1 MSDRM
6 IPLPF
11 GELYKAGVKEYYEK
25 KSLFG
30 VKVLE
35 KESDLPIGPAA
46 GPHTQ
51 LAENLV
57 AAFAA
62 GATVM
67 ELKTVQILEGAAL
80 GIQKPCI
87 YVGNEVYNVEWSTEL
102 TVAEARDEYIKAY
115 LLIRAFSK
123 LPGLEERKKTE
134 FIVSVGYDLEGIR
147 SPKIDDFLNSMR
159 DASGTD
165 EWKNDIA
172 WIRQFTDLQESFIY
186 ELEKET
192 CVSDTVT
199 LSTMHGCPAEDIE
212 KIALYLIRE
221 KKFNTFIKMNPTLV
235 GMDRAKEILCEK
247 GYEKIDFSV
256 DSFRHDITLEA
267 AAQIAKNCRAAAE
280 ENDLIFGVKMTN
292 TFPVNVHDNV
302 LPGETMYMSGPSL
315 YALSINAAAL
325 LCSAA
330 GDLRISFSGGIDTKN
345 IKQVLE
351 TGIRP
356 VTVSSFLLKPGGY
369 GNIAKLI
376 KAAEDV
382 SVPDKVDLASLE
394 RTAEEAVHDKNYD
407 RKNYP
412 VFETKDGYSSICAK
426 CRNCTDVCPN
436 RANARVTMKSGFD
449 IVLHRNRLCNECGC
463 CSFSCI
469 MGHDP
474 YLEKMTIYE
483 DELDFMS
490 DPSERDAVL
499 VSNGEVIFRS
509 GGHISEISGDLLEA
523 VCNVLGIP
531 KNIAEKMSAR
541 SAQANVYAEKQ
552 ENRIQ
557 ESDIK

>member
-11 GELYKAGVKEYYEK
+11 GELYKAGVREYHEK

-35 KESDLPIGPAA
+35 KESGLPIGPAA

-51 LAENLV
+51 LAENLA

-67 ELKTVQILEGAAL
+67 ELKTVQILEGAEL

-87 YVGNEVYNVEWSTEL
+87 YVGSEVYNVEWSTEL
-102 TVAEARDEYIKAY
+102 TVKEARDEYIKAY
-115 LLIRAFSK
+115 LLIRALSK
-123 LPGLEERKKTE
+123 LPGLEERKKPE
-134 FIVSVGYDLEGIR
+134 FIVSVGYDLDGIK
-147 SPKIDDFLNSMR
+147 SPKIDNFLNSMR
-159 DASGTD
+159 DASETD
-165 EWKNDIA
+165 EWKNDIE
-172 WIRQFTDLQESFIY
+172 WIKRYADIPEDFIA

-192 CVSDTVT
+192 CISDTVT

-212 KIALYLIRE
+212 KIAMYLISE
-221 KKFNTFIKMNPTLV
+221 KKFNTYIKMNPTLV
-235 GMDRAKEILCEK
+235 GIDMAKEFLREK
-247 GYEKIDFSV
+247 GYEEIDFSE
-256 DSFRHDITLEA
+256 DSFSHDITLDA
-267 AAQIAKNCRAAAE
+267 AASIAKNCRAAAE
-280 ENDLIFGVKMTN
+280 KNGLVFGVKMTN
-292 TFPVNVHDNV
+292 TFPVNVRDNV
-302 LPGETMYMSGPSL
+302 LPGEKMYMSGPSL

-325 LCSAA
+325 LRREA
-330 GDLRISFSGGIDTKN
+330 GNLTISFSGGIDTKN
-345 IKQVLE
+345 IKQVLD

-369 GNIAKLI
+369 GNIGKLI
-376 KAAEDV
+376 KAAEGV
-382 SVPDKVDLASLE
+382 NIPEKVDCDLLE
-394 RTAEEAVHDKNYD
+394 KIAGEAIGDKNYD
-407 RKNYP
+407 RKSYP

-463 CSFSCI
+463 CSSSCI

-490 DPSERDAVL
+490 DPCERDAVL

-509 GGHISEISGDLLEA
+509 GGQVKEISGELLEA
-523 VCNVLGIP
+523 VCNVVGIP
-531 KNIAEKMSAR
+531 KNMFEKMSAPR
-541 SAQANVYAEKQ
+541 TQADVYAEKQ
-552 ENRIQ
+552 GDCIQ
-557 ESDIK
+557 ESD

>member
-11 GELYKAGVKEYYEK
+11 GELYKAGVKEYFEK
-25 KSLFG
+25 NSLFG
-30 VKVLE
+30 VKVSG
-35 KESDLPIGPAA
+35 KESGLPIGPAA

-67 ELKTVQILEGAAL
+67 ELKTVQILEGAEL

-87 YVGNEVYNVEWSTEL
+87 YVGSEVYNVEWSTEL
-102 TVAEARDEYIKAY
+102 TVTEARDEYIKAY
-115 LLIRAFSK
+115 LLISALSK
-123 LPGLEERKKTE
+123 LPGLEERKKPE

-147 SPKIDDFLNSMR
+147 SPKIDNFLNSMR
-159 DASGTD
+159 DASETD

-172 WIRQFTDLQESFIY
+172 WIRNYTDMQEDYIK
-186 ELEKET
+186 EIEKET
-192 CVSDTVT
+192 CVSNTVT

-212 KIALYLIRE
+212 KIALYLICE

-235 GMDRAKEILCEK
+235 GVDRAKEILCEK
-247 GYEKIDFSV
+247 GYGSIDFSE

-267 AAQIAKNCRAAAE
+267 AAEIAKNCRAAAE
-280 ENDLIFGVKMTN
+280 ENGLIFGVKMTN
-292 TFPVNVHDNV
+292 TFPVNVHDDV

-315 YALSINAAAL
+315 YALSINAASL
-325 LCSAA
+325 LCSAV
-330 GDLRISFSGGIDTKN
+330 GDLRVSFSGGIDTKN

-356 VTVSSFLLKPGGY
+356 ITVSSFLLKPGGY

-376 KAAEDV
+376 KAADDV
-382 SVPDKVDLASLE
+382 IIPDKVNLIFLE
-394 RTAEEAVHDKNYD
+394 KTAEDAIYDKNYD
-407 RKNYP
+407 RKKYP

-463 CSFSCI
+463 CSSSCI

-483 DELDFMS
+483 DELDFIS

-499 VSNGEVIFRS
+499 VSNGEVVFRS
-509 GGHISEISGDLLEA
+509 GGRITDISDDLLEA
-523 VCNVLGIP
+523 VCNVVGMS
-531 KNIAEKMSAR
+531 KHIAEEVSAR
-541 SAQANVYAEKQ
+541 NVHADVSAEKQ
-552 ENRIQ
+552 GNRIQ